1 MNIGTNRFPGPD
13 MKKLI
18 AISMM
23 TLLLAACGKTLDG
36 TYADQ
41 TGAAEITFKGNTLE
55 MMGMEVEYKIE
66 DNKVKIEKD
75 GAKVTILTIKDSDT
89 LVLPMVGEL
98 KKK

>member
-1 MNIGTNRFPGPD
+1 
-13 MKKLI
+13 MKTYLI
-18 AISMM
+18 AIAAAM
-23 TLLLAACGKTLDG
+23 LLAACGKTLDG

-75 GAKVTILTIKDSDT
+75 GAKVTILTIKDGDT

>member
-1 MNIGTNRFPGPD
+1 
-13 MKKLI
+13 MKTYLMAI
-18 AISMM
+18 AAAM
-23 TLLLAACGKTLDG
+23 LLAACGKTLDG

-75 GAKVTILTIKDSDT
+75 GAKVTILTIKDGDT